1 MIIKKFAQGGQ
12 SSLPPLVAYKPL
24 IMNDT
29 DATSAPST
37 DTTSL
42 KSSSKSSEADLTN
55 KDILSMLKTEL
66 DGLPNDV
73 QALTSQLTKFFVGN
87 NLGIGSTS
95 GIETRYLKALSL
107 AKTAKFNKQQYDE
120 AYKHAESSGGIN
132 EIAIDENGQ
141 LICAVN
147 NDFKRLTVD
156 QYIQAKKQLPE
167 LHALTNQ
174 ELLKL
179 RAYSPDLQFDTN
191 LTGIVKNGIGMEA
204 INKLIND
211 AVRSLGSD
219 ELKREGYT
227 ATEQNQIKQGI
238 EYMQKAQE
246 QIDEQ
251 GLEQNT
257 TVDGLY
263 NLGVMTKDQA
273 NQAKMALN
281 YLYATLPKNAKA
293 LLDVKAAEAGMG
305 TGKDVI
311 QQLIGSRIS
320 TVNTQ
325 DLGRTNASTGK
336 KGSSKTTKTGAT
348 AEDDVM
354 AKLELSPVMMAQLG
368 KTSYMPI
375 KIQNG
380 TKYAMTMN
388 AQVVPIVSSSG
399 SPLGAGVSLQD
410 VSASQYAGA
419 LDFNNATMGGQPIDP
434 SALDKVVVDS
444 TNLYIM
450 NLPFKTLADGTIVP
464 DLKWLKTIETV
475 DQAVRQQGL
484 TDPDEINK
492 LYIKAGLPALMDSN
506 GNLNVNSYCKFGVL
520 NGKAASST
528 FTQQDDFSI
537 DAKEIDDENL
547 IKNYL
552 SAVNKGKDKESKM
565 QFDTASLWDRISPFW
580 NSHDSLYEG
589 TIYLPFRDDILN
601 GALSSNQKLTAEEA
615 SVIQARNQQR
625 QRLAAT
631 GGYHKANMDL

>member
-37 DTTSL
+37 DTTPL

-73 QALTSQLTKFFVGN
+73 QALTSQLTKFFVGD
-87 NLGIGSTS
+87 NLGIGNTA

-141 LICAVN
+141 VICAVD
-147 NDFKRLTVD
+147 NDFKRLTAA

-204 INKLIND
+204 VNKLIND

-281 YLYATLPKNAKA
+281 YLYTTLPKNAKA

-336 KGSSKTTKTGAT
+336 KGSSKTAKTGAA

-354 AKLELSPVMMAQLG
+354 SKLELSPVMMAQLG

-450 NLPFKTLADGTIVP
+450 NLPFKTLADGTVVP
-464 DLKWLKTIETV
+464 DLKWLKTVETV

-506 GNLNVNSYCKFGVL
+506 GNLNINSYCKFGVL

-537 DAKEIDDENL
+537 DAKEISDENL

-565 QFDTASLWDRISPFW
+565 QFDATSLWDRISPFW

-615 SVIQARNQQR
+615 SVIQARNQQK

>member
-1 MIIKKFAQGGQ
+1 MIIHKYAQGGQ

-24 IMNDT
+24 VMSGESTAPTVEDP
-29 DATSAPST
+29 TSAS
-37 DTTSL
+37 

-55 KDILSMLKTEL
+55 KDILTMLKSEL

-73 QALTSQLTKFFVGN
+73 QALTQQLQKFFIGDK
-87 NLGIGSTS
+87 LGIGGTS
-95 GIETRYLKALSL
+95 SIETRYLKALSL

-120 AYKHAESSGGIN
+120 AFKRAESTGGIN
-132 EIAIDENGQ
+132 EVAIDENGQ
-141 LICAVN
+141 LICAVGD
-147 NDFKRLTVD
+147 DFKKLSVN
-156 QYIQAKKQLPE
+156 QYIQAKQQIPE

-179 RAYSPDLQFDTN
+179 RAYSPNLQFDTN
-191 LTGIVKNGIGMEA
+191 LTGIVKNSIGMEA
-204 INKLIND
+204 VNKLIND

-238 EYMQKAQE
+238 EYIQKAQD
-246 QIDEQ
+246 QIGEQ
-251 GLEQNT
+251 GLQENT

-263 NLGVMTKDQA
+263 DLGVMTKDQV

-281 YLYATLPKNAKA
+281 YLYSTLPKNAKA
-293 LLDVKAAEAGMG
+293 LLDVKAAESGMG
-305 TGKDVI
+305 TGKDII

-320 TVNTQ
+320 SVNTQ
-325 DLGRTNASTGK
+325 DLSRTNASKGK
-336 KGSSKTTKTGAT
+336 NGKTTKTGA
-348 AEDDVM
+348 AKEDDVM
-354 AKLELSPVMMAQLG
+354 SKLELSPVMMAQLG

-388 AQVVPIVSSSG
+388 AQVVPIVSASG

-410 VSASQYAGA
+410 VSSSQYAGA
-419 LDFNNATMGGQPIDP
+419 LDFNNATMGGQSIDP
-434 SALDKVVVDS
+434 SALDKVIVDS

-450 NLPFKTLADGTIVP
+450 NLPFKTLPDGTVIP

-506 GNLNVNSYCKFGVL
+506 GNLNVTSYCKFGVL
-520 NGKAASST
+520 NGKAASRT
-528 FTQQDDFSI
+528 FVQADDFSI
-537 DAKEIDDENL
+537 DAKEISDENL

-552 SAVNKGKDKESKM
+552 SAVNKGKDKDSKM
-565 QFDTASLWDRISPFW
+565 EFDSASLWDRISPFW